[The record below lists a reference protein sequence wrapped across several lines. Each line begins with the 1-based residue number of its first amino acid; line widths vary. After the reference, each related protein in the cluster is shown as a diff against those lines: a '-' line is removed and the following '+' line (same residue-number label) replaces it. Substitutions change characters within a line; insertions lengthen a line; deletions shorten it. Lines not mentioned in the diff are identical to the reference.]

1 MDWKNFLGWWL
12 ICEVLVVIMTCMV
25 ALHISNIKGLII
37 SILFTTIL
45 FTMVFVGII
54 LI

>member
-1 MDWKNFLGWWL
+1 MLKQIIGWWL
-12 ICEVLVVIMTCMV
+12 ISEAIVIIMTCMV
-25 ALHISNIKGLII
+25 AFHSSNIKGLII

-45 FTMVFVGII
+45 FTMIFVGVI